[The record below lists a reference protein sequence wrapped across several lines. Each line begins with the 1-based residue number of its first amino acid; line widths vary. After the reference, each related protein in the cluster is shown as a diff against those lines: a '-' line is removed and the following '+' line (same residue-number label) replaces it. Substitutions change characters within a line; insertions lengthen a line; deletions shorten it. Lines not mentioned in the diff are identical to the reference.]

1 MQLLQ
6 MRSIE
11 KTGERSMVKFNPM
24 RRREFIEVLVGK
36 LEEILVPQLEGKTH
50 VYGKTVK
57 EFQAYKDLVRHYIQ
71 DFIIELLQHEEAKH
85 MRLKGFHLCA

>member
-1 MQLLQ
+1 
-6 MRSIE
+6 
-11 KTGERSMVKFNPM
+11 MVKFNPM

-36 LEEILVPQLEGKTH
+36 LEEILVPQLEGKAH

-57 EFQAYKDLVRHYIQ
+57 EFQAYKDLARHYIQ